1 MLHIIINIEKHLY
14 EVMVMTYDDY
24 AEICKALGD
33 PTRANIFDMLKG
45 GEMCA
50 CKILDA
56 FSITQPTLSY
66 HMKKLS
72 DSNLVKVEKDG
83 KWNYYSLNWPII
95 EELTAFLNRK
105 SPMLLYK
112 SSVNCE
118 N

>member
-1 MLHIIINIEKHLY
+1 M
-14 EVMVMTYDDY
+14 MTYEEY

-33 PTRANIFDMLKG
+33 PTRAHIFDMLKG

-66 HMKKLS
+66 HMKMLS

-83 KWNYYSLNWPII
+83 KWNHYSLNWLVVD
-95 EELTAFLNRK
+95 ELTAFLNRK
-105 SPMLLYK
+105 SSLL
-112 SSVNCE
+112 SVKTCGKCKE
-118 N
+118 

>member
-1 MLHIIINIEKHLY
+1 
-14 EVMVMTYDDY
+14 
-24 AEICKALGD
+24 ALGD

-66 HMKKLS
+66 HMKMLS
-72 DSNLVKVEKDG
+72 DSNLIKVKKDG
-83 KWNYYSLNWPII
+83 KWNYYSLNWSVI

-105 SPMLLYK
+105 SSILIDRTSAK
-112 SSVNCE
+112 CE
-118 N
+118 E